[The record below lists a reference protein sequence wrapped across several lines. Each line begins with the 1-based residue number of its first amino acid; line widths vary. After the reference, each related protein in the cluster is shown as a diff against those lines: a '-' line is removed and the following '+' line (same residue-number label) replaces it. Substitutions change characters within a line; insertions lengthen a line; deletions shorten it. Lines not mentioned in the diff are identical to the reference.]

1 MSAQRAPRSSVF
13 CCGCLV
19 RPRFRERLRAVSRE
33 TLRARGRS
41 GVGGWHVEPSRGTA
55 RSRVAVV
62 LGGLGLVGALLA
74 VGEPRVAEGAW
85 EWRLTEADT
94 GGVSLYLVGRR
105 PAPPL
110 ATIST
115 RAVPNVA
122 SEDAPGRGA
131 GLSARSVPNGRWD
144 ADGSASPSTVGGVGS
159 SHPAS
164 DGGAPA
170 PPGGSTVEGL
180 LTFRG
185 NPARTY
191 YGNGPVPGQPGVR
204 WRYPDQ
210 AMCAASFVGE
220 EAREWCGTGWT
231 GQPAVF
237 ERGGRTWLV
246 FGAYDRN
253 VHFVDADTGEAI
265 LPPFPTGDI
274 IKGSVTIDPDG
285 YPLVYTGSRD
295 GAYRA
300 IAFDGHEPREVWRL
314 EADDTAPTLW
324 NDDWDGAG
332 LVRNGHLLIGGENS
346 RFHVV
351 RLNRGYDEQGD
362 VTVDPEVVFDAAGW
376 DDRLLADLGDR
387 NVSIEGSVAVSGD
400 TAFFSNSG
408 GLVQGWDL
416 GGVGELGTG
425 GEVGEGGEPERTFRF
440 WTGDDTDATVVVDE
454 AGMLYVASEWERFTD
469 RAAQVGQVMK
479 LDPSAPDDPLVW
491 SWHDPRAEAGT
502 EAGAWATPA
511 LHEDVVIA
519 PMGAGTVYALD
530 RDDGEQLWSM
540 ELDGKTWASPAVVDG
555 VLIQGDCSGALR
567 GFDLT
572 DPRRRPEQLW
582 AVEVGGCIESTPA
595 VWDGGLYVGTRAG
608 YVHGIGDPEG

>member
-1 MSAQRAPRSSVF
+1 MAWA
-13 CCGCLV
+13 
-19 RPRFRERLRAVSRE
+19 
-33 TLRARGRS
+33 
-41 GVGGWHVEPSRGTA
+41 
-55 RSRVAVV
+55 
-62 LGGLGLVGALLA
+62 LGGAALVGALLT
-74 VGEPRVAEGAW
+74 VGEPGLVEGAW
-85 EWRLTEADT
+85 EWRLAGADT
-94 GGVSLYLVGRR
+94 GGVSLVGRR
-105 PAPPL
+105 LPAPSL
-110 ATIST
+110 ATIAT
-115 RAVPNVA
+115 RALPNLA
-122 SEDAPGRGA
+122 SGDTPPRDPTRG
-131 GLSARSVPNGRWD
+131 SRSVPNGPWRPGESV
-144 ADGSASPSTVGGVGS
+144 APPTGRGAGS
-159 SHPAS
+159 SRPSS
-164 DGGAPA
+164 DGGLPSSSDGPA
-170 PPGGSTVEGL
+170 VDGL

-185 NPARTY
+185 NPTRTY
-191 YGNGPVPGQPGVR
+191 HGKGPVPGEPGVR

-210 AMCAASFVGE
+210 AMCAVSFVGE
-220 EAREWCGTGWT
+220 ESRQWCGTGWT

-237 ERGGRTWLV
+237 ERGGRTWVV
-246 FGAYDRN
+246 FGAYDRK

-265 LPPFPTGDI
+265 LPPLPTGDI
-274 IKGSVTIDPDG
+274 IKGSVTVDPDG

-300 IAFDGHEPREVWRL
+300 IAFDGDQPRELWRL
-314 EADDTAPTLW
+314 EAGDTAPTLW

-332 LVRNGHLLIGGENS
+332 LVRDGHLFVGGENS

-351 RLNRGYDEQGD
+351 RLNRGYDEQGR
-362 VTVDPEVVFDAAGW
+362 VTLDPELVFDAAGW
-376 DDRLLADLGDR
+376 DDQLLADLGDH

-408 GLVQGWDL
+408 GLVQGWDIRD
-416 GGVGELGTG
+416 
-425 GEVGEGGEPERTFRF
+425 VGEGGEPERTFRF
-440 WTGDDTDATVVVDE
+440 WTGDDTDATVVADE

-491 SWHDPRAEAGT
+491 SWHDPRAEPGT

-511 LHEDVVIA
+511 LHDDVVIA
-519 PMGAGTVYALD
+519 PMGSGTVYALD

-555 VLIQGDCSGALR
+555 VLVQGDCSGVLR
-567 GFDLT
+567 GFDLS

-608 YVHGIGDPEG
+608 YVHGIGDSES